1 MEIVISF
8 STPLPKLLLLSMFTT
23 EFNNPVLKFD
33 SSISALD
40 IVEVV
45 IVAPGADGVI
55 PFGLTISTCF
65 VHA

>member
-1 MEIVISF
+1 
-8 STPLPKLLLLSMFTT
+8 MFTT

-55 PFGLTISTCF
+55 PFELTISTCF
-65 VHA
+65 CSCMTCSF